1 MRRHDASTES
11 GEKYCEDEP
20 PSPTTI
26 PLTIRSPRR
35 INSAPINP
43 PEGNAEFEKSA
54 KRGET
59 SARTRREVGGG
70 ASRETPGSFL
80 REARVKRKG
89 KRRKK
94 EARREVSRVTQG
106 RFDAPPTHRARQ
118 KGRAKRVSGKKRRV
132 PFQPSGVA
140 GELSAR
146 STLLAKAGTEK
157 RRREKGKKKKKERG
171 GGSCSGSGNS
181 PPRPFDPRAD

>member
-59 SARTRREVGGG
+59 SARTRREVCGG

-94 EARREVSRVTQG
+94 EARREVSSLRKVALT
-106 RFDAPPTHRARQ
+106 RLLRIERDK
-118 KGRAKRVSGKKRRV
+118 KGAQREFRGKRGASL
-132 PFQPSGVA
+132 FS
-140 GELSAR
+140 
-146 STLLAKAGTEK
+146 
-157 RRREKGKKKKKERG
+157 
-171 GGSCSGSGNS
+171 
-181 PPRPFDPRAD
+181 RPAWLVN